1 MKTQRKNRL
10 TVIIEGAIIAALA
23 FALSFIPLQT
33 PTASLD
39 LSLGL
44 IPLLVYA
51 LRRGVGP
58 GMAVGL
64 VWSLLWMVLG
74 RPSIY
79 YPIQAVLDYPV
90 AFALGGL
97 GGVFSWPLRRSLT
110 SGRGKGAL
118 LAVILA
124 VVVSVCARWF
134 IHFWSG
140 VLFFAQYAPAGM
152 NAYLYSGSVNGLS
165 AAMNI
170 TMLLIVLT
178 ILVKKAPRLFET
190 EPRVQQTK

>member
-1 MKTQRKNRL
+1 ML
-10 TVIIEGAIIAALA
+10 EGAIIAALA

-44 IPLLVYA
+44 IPLSVYM
-51 LRRGVGP
+51 LRRGAAA

-64 VWSLLWMVLG
+64 IWSLLWMVLG

-97 GGVFSWPLRRSLT
+97 GGVFSRPLQRALAAS
-110 SGRGKGAL
+110 RGAGAL
-118 LAVILA
+118 LAVIFA
-124 VVVSVCARWF
+124 VIVSVCARWF

-140 VLFFAQYAPAGM
+140 VIFFAEYAPPGM
-152 NAYLYSGSVNGLS
+152 SPYLYSGSVNGLS
-165 AAMNI
+165 AAINI
-170 TMLLIVLT
+170 AMLLIVLI
-178 ILVKKAPRLFET
+178 ILVKKAPRLFEAG
-190 EPRVQQTK
+190 PRVQ

>member
-1 MKTQRKNRL
+1 MNTTKKNRL
-10 TVIIEGAIIAALA
+10 PIMLEGAVIAALA

-44 IPLLVYA
+44 IPLSVYA
-51 LRRGVGP
+51 LRRGAAA

-90 AFALGGL
+90 AFAMGGL
-97 GGVFSWPLRRSLT
+97 GGIFSHPLQRSLEAKH
-110 SGRGKGAL
+110 GKRTL

-124 VVVSVCARWF
+124 VVVSVCVRWF
-134 IHFWSG
+134 VHFWSG
-140 VLFFAQYAPAGM
+140 VIFFAEYAPAGM
-152 NAYLYSGSVNGLS
+152 SPYLYSGSVNGLS

-170 TMLLIVLT
+170 AMLVIILT
-178 ILVKKAPRLFET
+178 ILVKKAPQLFET
-190 EPRVQQTK
+190 GARRI